1 MKNTPNI
8 LFIIVF
14 AVLLAACTEG
24 DSDAQ
29 KTSPVLA
36 ATTALP
42 AETQD
47 TAAEDP
53 RMAGFNGKI
62 GRTFAESVEDW
73 PEEPVY
79 TGEEPNV
86 LIILL
91 DDTGF
96 AYLVLLL
103 CFNVQIG

>member
-1 MKNTPNI
+1 MNKTLNI
-8 LFIIVF
+8 LLAIVCASLVAFLII
-14 AVLLAACTEG
+14 
-24 DSDAQ
+24 SAQ
-29 KTSPVLA
+29 
-36 ATTALP
+36 P
-42 AETQD
+42 AKAQD
-47 TAAEDP
+47 TAADDP

-96 AYLVLLL
+96 GQLGSFGGVIETPNIDALAEDGLR
-103 CFNVQIG
+103 